1 LNGLPADVAG
11 SHLHGGEFMGIH
23 TRYFAL
29 GLAAAFISW
38 AAQSQ
43 AQVENARPSAPAA
56 SAPTSVPAL
65 VPYSGTVISSEARP
79 LAGDAS
85 ITFLIYNDELSG
97 EPLFAETQNVMI
109 DRSGRFKVE
118 LGSTLAYGLPTDLF
132 TTGKA
137 RWLEVQIEGQKQQP
151 RVLLTSVPYALK
163 AADAAT
169 LGGLPAS
176 AFVLAGTSASTGA
189 AIAPAAYPDATS
201 TVTTTGGTANKLAK
215 FSGSNA
221 IVNSILY
228 DNGTEVGIGTTTPT
242 ATLTVD
248 GTMTVAGDSTY
259 HGSLVLP
266 AMGTATASTAYNSQL
281 IKLYTSAYNSS
292 TKAVVPPRFEWQ
304 ATAKANNTTAPTAT
318 LNLLSSTTNASPAE
332 TGFSFNT
339 NGTINFAAGQT
350 FPGTGVGT
358 ITGVTAGTDL
368 TGGGTTG
375 HVTLNLDTTKVPS
388 LAKANSFTGTQT
400 ILAGDLNLPATTSAS
415 SGVINIGGVPF
426 LHGYKSGSA
435 NVFVGGAGNFT
446 TKGTNNEGTGHSALK
461 ALTAGN
467 YNTASGDSALAANTT
482 GSDNAAFGGNAL
494 LMNTTGVENTAIGD
508 DALFNSSTGSNN
520 TAIGEEALFNNF
532 IGSNN
537 TAIGAFS
544 GTGQA
549 EGLTNATAIGYSS
562 LVQQNNSLVLGM
574 AQAGAP
580 GAQFVNVGIGTSTPI
595 STLEAAVSAPGALG
609 PVLTLTNSGSG
620 ANTSAAI
627 DFNTTLPIGGA
638 SYNPTARIVA
648 VDDGLERASIYFLS
662 NNPPGQQN
670 NGLKPNMVVNSNGV
684 VTIGDTTLADFPT
697 SSRGQSQLEVLGS
710 GDGGNNAITAIS
722 AETGGDEGIGGNGVL
737 GYGAPGGGIGGIF
750 VGGDAADDGGTG
762 VVAVGGS
769 LDDPSAPGFGA
780 ELNGNVIVFGTLTAS
795 SKDFKIDHPSDPANK
810 YLVHASVESSE
821 MMNIYS
827 GNVTTDELG
836 LATVTLPGW
845 FEVLNTDFRYQLTT
859 IGRDAHAW
867 IAEEVAGKQFK
878 IATNASRVKVS
889 WQITA
894 VRQDAYAKANPL
906 VVEELK
912 LARERGYYMHPEL
925 YGQPAEKQ
933 TEWARHPGLMRQV
946 KAQRESAKRREASPG
961 KSAAFQ
967 PQPGS
972 PASAVNRQFAPISKP
987 ALKPVAGRK
996 P

>member
-1 LNGLPADVAG
+1 MQQVTRILNFAGIRNALVGLLVSVAPTWMIA
-11 SHLHGGEFMGIH
+11 SPSFL
-23 TRYFAL
+23 
-29 GLAAAFISW
+29 LA
-38 AAQSQ
+38 QN
-43 AQVENARPSAPAA
+43 EAA
-56 SAPTSVPAL
+56 STTTVGPSSVPRL
-65 VPYSGTVISSEARP
+65 IRFNGTLIDGRGWP
-79 LAGDAS
+79 
-85 ITFLIYNDELSG
+85 ITTPVNVLFAIYPQPDGEG
-97 EPLFAETQNVMI
+97 EPLWQETQEISPNDKGGYSVL
-109 DRSGRFKVE
+109 
-118 LGSTLAYGLPTDLF
+118 LGSANPAGI
-132 TTGKA
+132 A
-137 RWLEVQIEGQKQQP
+137 IEVFKPGESQYLSIKPEGEPEQR
-151 RVLLTSVPYALK
+151 RVLLVSVPYALK
-163 AADAAT
+163 AADSAT
-169 LGGLPAS
+169 LGGLPPS
-176 AFVLAGTSASTGA
+176 AFVLAGANASTAA
-189 AIAPAAYPDATS
+189 AIAPAITPDATS
-201 TVTTTGGTANKLAK
+201 TVTTIGGTANKLAK
-215 FSGSNA
+215 FSGSNT
-221 IVNSILY
+221 IVNSILF

-242 ATLTVD
+242 ATLAVN

-259 HGSLVLP
+259 NGSLVLP
-266 AMGTATASTAYNSQL
+266 ALGTATAATAFNSQL

-292 TKAVVPPRFEWQ
+292 TKAAVSPRFEWQ
-304 ATAKANNTTAPTAT
+304 AVPKANDTASPAAT
-318 LNLLSSTTNASPAE
+318 LNLLSSTTSSGATD

-350 FPGTGVGT
+350 FPGTGDGT

-368 TGGGTTG
+368 TGGGTSG
-375 HVTLNLDTTKVPS
+375 HVTLNLDTTKIPT
-388 LAKANSFTGTQT
+388 LAATNSFTGTQT
-400 ILAGDLNLPATTSAS
+400 ILSGDLNLPATTSAS
-415 SGVINIGGVPF
+415 NGVINIGGVPF

-446 TKGTNNEGTGHSALK
+446 TKGTNNEGNGHSVLK
-461 ALTAGN
+461 ALTSGSF
-467 YNTASGDSALAANTT
+467 NTGSGDSALAANTT
-482 GSDNAAFGGNAL
+482 GSANAAFGGNAL

-532 IGSNN
+532 TGSNN
-537 TAIGAFS
+537 TAVGAFT

-549 EGLTNATAIGYSS
+549 DGLTNATAIGYSS
-562 LVQQNNSLVLGM
+562 VVQQNNSLVLGM

-595 STLEAAVSAPGALG
+595 SSLEGAVSAPGALG

-627 DFNTTLPIGGA
+627 DFNTTLPVGGA
-638 SYNPTARIVA
+638 NYNPTARIMA

-670 NGLKPNMVVNSNGV
+670 NGLKTNMVVNSNGV

-697 SSRGQSQLEVLGS
+697 SSRGQSQLEVLGG

-722 AETGGDEGIGGNGVL
+722 TETGGDEGVGGNGVL
-737 GYGAPGGGIGGIF
+737 GYGAPGAIGGIF
-750 VGGDAADDGGTG
+750 TGGDAADGGGTG
-762 VVAVGGS
+762 VVGIGGS
-769 LDDPSAPGFGA
+769 LDNPTSPGFAA
-780 ELNGNVIVFGTLTAS
+780 ELNGDVIVFGTLTAS
-795 SKDFKIDHPSDPANK
+795 SKDFKIDHPADPANK

-836 LATVTLPGW
+836 LATVALPEW
-845 FEVLNTDFRYQLTT
+845 FEALNTDFRYQLTT

-867 IAEEVAGKQFK
+867 IAEEVANKQFK

-912 LARERGYYMHPEL
+912 PARERGYYMHPEL

-933 TEWARHPGLMRQV
+933 TAWARHPGLMRQV
-946 KAQRESAKRREASPG
+946 KAQREAAKLRHASPG
-961 KSAAFQ
+961 KAAPAG
-967 PQPGS
+967 PQFGP
-972 PASAVNRQFAPISKP
+972 PASAVNRQFAVNPKP
-987 ALKPVAGRK
+987 ALKPIMGDR

>member
-1 LNGLPADVAG
+1 MQEITRVLNFVGIRKTFAGLLV
-11 SHLHGGEFMGIH
+11 SM
-23 TRYFAL
+23 
-29 GLAAAFISW
+29 AAASTIVGPSLLW
-38 AAQSQ
+38 AQNEAVSST
-43 AQVENARPSAPAA
+43 VGAP
-56 SAPTSVPAL
+56 SVPRLIRFNGVLTDGRGWPIATPVNVL
-65 VPYSGTVISSEARP
+65 FGIYSQPNGE
-79 LAGDAS
+79 
-85 ITFLIYNDELSG
+85 G
-97 EPLFAETQNVMI
+97 EPLWQETQQVSPNDKGGYSVL
-109 DRSGRFKVE
+109 
-118 LGSTLAYGLPTDLF
+118 LGSANPIGIPIDVFKPGESQYLSMKP
-132 TTGKA
+132 
-137 RWLEVQIEGQKQQP
+137 EGEPEQR
-151 RVLLTSVPYALK
+151 RVLLVSVPYALK
-163 AADAAT
+163 AADSAT

-176 AFVLAGTSASTGA
+176 AFVLAGTNA
-189 AIAPAAYPDATS
+189 ARNAVAAPSISSDATS

-215 FSGSNA
+215 FSGPNSV
-221 IVNSILY
+221 VNSILY
-228 DNGTEVGIGTTTPT
+228 DNGAEIGIGTTTPT

-266 AMGTATASTAYNSQL
+266 AMGTATASTAYNSQM

-304 ATAKANNTTAPTAT
+304 AMAKANNTAAPTAT
-318 LNLLSSTTNASPAE
+318 LNLLSSTTSNGAAE

-339 NGTINFAAGQT
+339 NGTINFAAGQA

-388 LAKANSFTGTQT
+388 LAGANSFTGTQT

-446 TKGTNNEGTGHSALK
+446 TKGTNNEGTGHSVLK

-467 YNTASGDSALAANTT
+467 YNTASGESALAANTT

-520 TAIGEEALFNNF
+520 TAIGEEALFNSF

-595 STLEAAVSAPGALG
+595 STLEAAVSAPGSLG

-620 ANTSAAI
+620 ANTSVAI

-638 SYNPTARIVA
+638 SYNPTARIMA

-684 VTIGDTTLADFPT
+684 VTIGNTTLADFPT

-750 VGGDAADDGGTG
+750 VGGDAADGGGTG

-769 LDDPSAPGFGA
+769 LDNPTSPGFGA

-795 SKDFKIDHPSDPANK
+795 SKDFKIDDPSDPANK

-836 LATVTLPGW
+836 LATVTLPDW
-845 FEVLNTDFRYQLTT
+845 FEVLNTDFRYQLTA

-878 IATNASRVKVS
+878 IASNTSQVKVS

-894 VRQDAYAKANPL
+894 VRQDAYAKANPV

-912 LARERGYYMHPEL
+912 PARERGYYMHPEL

-933 TEWARHPGLMRQV
+933 TAWARHPGLMRQV
-946 KAQRESAKRREASPG
+946 KAQREAAKRREASSG
-961 KSAAFQ
+961 KSVAVL
-967 PQPGS
+967 PKLGP
-972 PASAVNRQFAPISKP
+972 PASAVNRQFAPTPKP
-987 ALKPVAGRK
+987 ALKPIVGSR